1 MDIVHPPHQPKKP
14 LHQWDFRRKI
24 QSKGNKRFVRHS
36 SLPQF
41 AQTLR
46 AARLRAGLTVRD
58 LAEATGLTS
67 STISRLENG
76 QIASPRPEKLVRL
89 ASVLNLS
96 IDDLYAGAGYL
107 APHGLPELKP
117 YLRAKYG
124 LTGRPAEQ
132 LDEYFQALR
141 GTWENPRKEGDHESN
156 NPEGEHH

>member
-1 MDIVHPPHQPKKP
+1 MGISAENTD
-14 LHQWDFRRKI
+14 
-24 QSKGNKRFVRHS
+24 KGNNTFVRHS

-41 AQTLR
+41 AATLR
-46 AARLRAGLTVRD
+46 AARLRAGLTVRE

-67 STISRLENG
+67 STISRLETG

-89 ASVLNLS
+89 AAVLGIS

-107 APHGLPELKP
+107 MPQGLPELKP

-141 GTWENPRKEGDHESN
+141 GSWEHPRKEGSHESD
-156 NPEGEHH
+156 NPEGERHRPSA